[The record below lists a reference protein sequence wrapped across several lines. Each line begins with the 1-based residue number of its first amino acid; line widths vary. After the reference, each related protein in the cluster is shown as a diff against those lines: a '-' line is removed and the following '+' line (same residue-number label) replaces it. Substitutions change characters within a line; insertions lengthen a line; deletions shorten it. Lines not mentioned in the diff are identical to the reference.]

1 MNPDSMES
9 SGWPAANRS
18 FASDAVEATM
28 LMLEMTIAIACV
40 LGVFATPVLILLWS
54 LGF

>member
-9 SGWPAANRS
+9 RGWPATSRS
-18 FASDAVEATM
+18 LASEVVEATL
-28 LMLEMTIAIACV
+28 LMLEVMVAIACV
-40 LGVFATPVLILLWS
+40 LGVFAMPALIVLWS